1 MCPAGLVMPERRGV
15 QAAFNT
21 EPSAPHSKDVGGHT
35 DGPDIPKN
43 KDSGRHTDGAR
54 APGGFA
60 A

>member
-1 MCPAGLVMPERRGV
+1 MPERRGV

-43 KDSGRHTDGAR
+43 KDSGRHTDGAQ